1 MESGLG
7 SWTFP
12 VTAEVGEAEGGGASV
27 SGQCHGTCVK
37 VRGQLMRVNCS
48 FLYVGSRDGTQV
60 VGLDTKPP
68 SSARA
73 ISPAQTK

>member
-12 VTAEVGEAEGGGASV
+12 VTLAVGEAEIGGARV
-27 SGQCHGTCVK
+27 SGQFHGTRVE
-37 VRGQLMRVNCS
+37 VRGQLMRANCS

-60 VGLDTKPP
+60 ARLDTKPP
-68 SSARA
+68 SPAGP
-73 ISPAQTK
+73 SP